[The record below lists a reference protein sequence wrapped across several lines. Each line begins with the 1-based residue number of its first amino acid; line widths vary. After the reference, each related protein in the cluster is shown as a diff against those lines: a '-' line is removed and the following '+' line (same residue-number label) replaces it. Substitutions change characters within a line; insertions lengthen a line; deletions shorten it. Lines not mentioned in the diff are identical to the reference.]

1 MPDVADRIEDVL
13 AHVEMGTIRVTSIVA
28 LAAEGML
35 AAAVPTRRAVVL
47 GGGHYTAVTD

>member
-35 AAAVPTRRAVVL
+35 SAAVPTRRAVVL
-47 GGGHYTAVTD
+47 GGDH